1 MLVLLLILVLS
12 AVFFSL
18 PVVQTH
24 LATRATDRL
33 NSEFGTSITI
43 DRVQVSPFSMQ
54 VNLKGIYV
62 EDHKQDTLAYI
73 KKLATSILSVGNLTN
88 GILEFGAIEI
98 DGLLLQMKTYEGED
112 FTNLDDFIDKLDDG
126 QPRAPGTD
134 PFFMSAEEIDVEEG
148 EYRLLDENLEKEK
161 VLQFRELAIEAQDFQ
176 ILGPEVD
183 LEVTQLAFISQK
195 DIRVKDMQTQFSY
208 TKQEMRFDSLA
219 ITTNESQLKGRLAFT
234 YNREDFSDF
243 INKVQVDANF
253 EDSTISFNELNTYF
267 NEFGKD
273 ITANF
278 SASVSGV
285 LNELQLDDLVL
296 LSNNTGVRGDFNF
309 RNLFR
314 EEEPFVMVADM
325 DNVTSSYYQLSSLL
339 PNILGKTIPTSFKK
353 FGQFTIRGQA
363 EITETSIDAQVN
375 LNTAVGSSY
384 SNLQL
389 TNINNIDDASY
400 RGFISLI
407 DFNLG
412 EFINNPKFG
421 KTTLDVNV
429 EGRGFISEYLNTEV
443 IGEIYS
449 IEFNDYNYQNLKL
462 SGILK
467 EELFD
472 GNLVVNDENF
482 KLDFK
487 GLADFSSERNDFNFI
502 ANVDYADFKS
512 LNFVNDSVSVFK
524 GNVRMDIT
532 GNNLDNISGE
542 VKFQNTVYQNKNDS
556 YRFDDFS
563 ISSTFERD
571 SLRNVQIISPDII
584 TGYMKGYFKVDE
596 LGKLFQ
602 NSLGSIY
609 TNYKPYDISDGQEVA
624 FNFRIYNKIVN
635 IFLPEVT
642 FGPDTF
648 IRGNIVA
655 DNGDFKLTFKSPGIE
670 AFKNELE
677 NVELKIDN
685 KNPLFNTF
693 LSVEDMSTV
702 YYDLQDFNLINTTLK
717 DTLFFRTEFKGG
729 SELDD
734 SYKLNFYHTFNE
746 ENKSVIG
753 LKRSEVDFKG
763 NKWVLNKNGNRQNKV
778 IVNRTLDSIQIQE
791 IVMDNGLDEQIRLK
805 GQVADSTYKDL
816 ELQFKIVSLSKITP
830 KIDSLRLDGKVNG
843 FLNILQKDGKYLP
856 SSSLDI
862 ASLSVNDSILGD
874 MEIVVFGNN
883 DLTEFGVNT
892 WLTDDGL
899 ERFSVSGKIN
909 DNPSGTTLDL
919 LASFDDFDLR
929 PFAPLGED
937 IISNIRG
944 YLSGNTRITG
954 KAESPSFNGVLTLND
969 AGLGVPYLNV
979 DYNFA
984 PLSRVQL
991 FDQTFYFD
999 NIGLSDI
1006 AYGTQATLEGSISHN
1021 AFDDWTLSL
1030 NLDTDDDR
1038 FLILNTDFDE
1048 EALYYGTGFVN
1059 GTGTIYGPTTA
1070 LNIEFDGSSAR
1081 GTQLKIPLSDVTS
1094 VGDYSFIDFVEK
1106 DGKKTLQGERV
1117 LEEYQ
1122 GLELVFDIAVT
1133 PDAEVEIVVDR
1144 ENGSSLKGT
1153 GEGLLL
1159 MEINTNGKFNMY
1171 GEFVVV
1177 TGEYRFR
1184 RAGII
1189 DKTFM
1194 VRPGGTINWEGDPLT
1209 ARLNLDAVYALNA
1222 NPAPLLDNPQGIT
1235 RRIPTEVVVRLDGE
1249 LESPTIDFDI
1259 EFPGTSSVFKSELEY
1274 RLQDPTIEGDN
1285 AFFLLA
1291 QGTFTSPNQNGLQ
1304 QAVAGNL
1311 IQSASGLVNSVLAG
1325 NNDKLNFGLS
1335 YEQGFSND
1343 SFSTENRVGLTVSTQ
1358 LSDRVLVN
1366 GRVGVPVGGATET
1379 VVAGDLE
1386 IQVLLNE
1393 DGTLSAKFFNRQNE
1407 IQQFL
1412 AEQLG
1417 NTQGV
1422 GLSYQVDFN
1431 NFKELFTKIFASKKK
1446 KEAKKSEPEITN
1458 STVMGKDSL
1467 IQFRAK
1473 KELPKRQK

>member
-1 MLVLLLILVLS
+1 
-12 AVFFSL
+12 
-18 PVVQTH
+18 VQTN
-24 LATRATDRL
+24 LAKRATNSL
-33 NSEFGTSITI
+33 NKEFGTSITI
-43 DRVQVSPFSMQ
+43 DRVQFSPFSMQ
-54 VNLKGIYV
+54 VNLKGIYI
-62 EDHKQDTLAYI
+62 EDHKQDTLAHI
-73 KKLATSILSVGNLTN
+73 QKLTTSILSAGNLTN
-88 GILEFGAIEI
+88 GTLEFGAIEI
-98 DGLLLQMKTYEGED
+98 DGLLFQMKTYAGED
-112 FTNLDDFIDKLDDG
+112 FTNLDDFIAKLDDG
-126 QPRAPGTD
+126 QPRAEGTP
-134 PFFMSAEEIDVEEG
+134 PFFMSAEEIVIEEG
-148 EYRLLDENLEKEK
+148 EFRLKDENLETVE
-161 VLQFRELAIEAQDFQ
+161 VLNFKDLAIEAQDFQ
-176 ILGPEVD
+176 ILGPNVNLD
-183 LEVTQLAFISQK
+183 VTKLSFISK
-195 DIRVKDMQTQFSY
+195 RDIKVNDLSTRFSY
-208 TKQEMRFDSLA
+208 TKQEMRFDSLTVA
-219 ITTNESQLKGRLAFT
+219 TNESTLQGNLVFT
-234 YNREDFSDF
+234 YNREDFADF

-273 ITANF
+273 KTANF
-278 SASVSGV
+278 SSSISGV
-285 LNELQLDDLVL
+285 LNELQLKDLVL
-296 LSNNTGVRGDFNF
+296 LSDNTGIRGDFNF
-309 RNLFR
+309 RNLFK
-314 EEEPFVMVADM
+314 EEEPFVMLADM
-325 DNVTSSYYQLSSLL
+325 DNVTSSYYQLAGLL

-353 FGQFTIRGQA
+353 FGQLTIRGKA

-384 SNLQL
+384 SDLQM

-412 EFINNPKFG
+412 EFIDNPKFG

-429 EGRGFISEYLNTEV
+429 EGRGFIAEYLNTEV
-443 IGEIYS
+443 IGEIYT
-449 IEFNDYNYQNLKL
+449 IEFNDYNYKNIKL

-472 GNLVVNDENF
+472 GNLVANDENF

-512 LNFVNDSVSVFK
+512 LNFVKDSVAVFR
-524 GNVRMDIT
+524 GNVRMDVT
-532 GNNLDNISGE
+532 GNTLDNIAGE
-542 VKFQNTVYQNKNDS
+542 VKFQNTIYQNKNDT

-584 TGYMKGYFKVDE
+584 TGYMKGYFKVEE

-609 TNYKPYDISDGQEVA
+609 TNYKPYEISDGQEVA

-655 DNGDFKLTFKSPGIE
+655 DKGDFKLTFKSPGIE

-729 SELDD
+729 SELND

-753 LKRSEVDFKG
+753 LKKSEVNFKG
-763 NKWVLNKNGNRQNKV
+763 NNWVLNKNGNRKNKV
-778 IVNRTLDSIQIQE
+778 ILNRTLDSIQIQE

-805 GQVADSTYKDL
+805 GQIADSTYKDL
-816 ELQFKIVSLSKITP
+816 ELQFKIVSLNKITP

-862 ASLSVNDSILGD
+862 VGLSVNDSILGD

-883 DLTEFGVNT
+883 NLTEFGVNT
-892 WLTDDGL
+892 WLTDNGR
-899 ERFSVSGKIN
+899 ERFSVSGKVNN
-909 DNPSGTTLDL
+909 DTKGTTLDL
-919 LASFDDFDLR
+919 LASFEEFKLT

-937 IISNIRG
+937 IITNIRG
-944 YLSGNTRITG
+944 LLSGSARITG
-954 KAESPSFNGVLTLND
+954 KAESPSFNGVLTLNE
-969 AGLGVPYLNV
+969 AGLGIPYLNV
-979 DYNFA
+979 DYDFA

-1006 AYGTQATLEGSISHN
+1006 VYDTQATLEGSISHN
-1021 AFDDWTLSL
+1021 AFDDWNLSL
-1030 NLDTDDDR
+1030 NLDTNNDR

-1059 GTGTIYGPTTA
+1059 GTGTIFGPTTA
-1070 LNIEFDGSSAR
+1070 LNIEFDGASAR

-1106 DGKKTLQGERV
+1106 GGKKTLQSERV

-1189 DKTFM
+1189 DKTFV

-1209 ARLNLDAVYALNA
+1209 ARLNLDAVYALTA

-1343 SFSTENRVGLTVSTQ
+1343 SFTTENRVGLTVSTQ

-1386 IQVLLNE
+1386 IQLLLNE

-1431 NFKELFTKIFASKKK
+1431 NFKELFKKIFTSKKK
-1446 KEAKKSEPEITN
+1446 RTEEEKATISN
-1458 STVMGKDSL
+1458 SNVMGKDSL
-1467 IQFRAK
+1467 IQFKAK
-1473 KELPKRQK
+1473 KETPKRQK